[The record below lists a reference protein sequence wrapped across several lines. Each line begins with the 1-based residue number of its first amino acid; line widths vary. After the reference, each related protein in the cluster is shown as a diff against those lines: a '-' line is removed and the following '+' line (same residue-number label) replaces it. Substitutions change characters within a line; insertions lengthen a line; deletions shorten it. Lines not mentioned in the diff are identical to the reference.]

1 MALRTRFI
9 TLEGLDGAG
18 KTTHLTFIR
27 NWLAAANIETVYTR
41 EPGGTPLGE
50 KLREILL
57 DVDTDATLDT
67 ETLLMFASRQEL
79 LSSIIRPALAMGRWV
94 VSDRFTDATFAYQG
108 GGRGV
113 PAKRISQLEE
123 WVQQGL
129 QPDLTILLDVPLQ
142 VSQQRLSQARLPD
155 RFERERED
163 FHQRVRDTYL
173 AWRLAKV
180 GRCVSAFAQCLAAQ
194 RPGGDRQAGIRARC
208 CPRFA
213 V

>member
-1 MALRTRFI
+1 MSRARFI

-18 KTTHLTFIR
+18 KTTHLAFIR
-27 NWLAAANIETVYTR
+27 DWLAAANVDTVFTR

-50 KLREILL
+50 KLRELLL
-57 DVDTDATLDT
+57 DVDTEATLDT

-113 PAKRISQLEE
+113 PAKRIAQLEE

-142 VSQQRLSQARLPD
+142 VSQQRLSQTRLPD

-163 FHQRVRDTYL
+163 FHQRVRDSYL
-173 AWRLAKV
+173 ARAAAYPQRFFVVDATGDIGDIQQQLAGRLAMLK
-180 GRCVSAFAQCLAAQ
+180 AQA
-194 RPGGDRQAGIRARC
+194 
-208 CPRFA
+208 
-213 V
+213 

>member
-1 MALRTRFI
+1 MMPRARFI

-18 KTTHLTFIR
+18 KTTHLAFIR
-27 NWLAAANIETVYTR
+27 DWLAAANVDTVFTR

-50 KLREILL
+50 KLRELLL
-57 DVDTDATLDT
+57 DVDTEATLDT

-79 LSSIIRPALAMGRWV
+79 LSSVIRPALAMGRWV

-113 PAKRISQLEE
+113 PAKRIAQLEE

-142 VSQQRLSQARLPD
+142 VSQQRQHQSPSRNARHRHPSSGLECFPD
-155 RFERERED
+155 EWKSLD
-163 FHQRVRDTYL
+163 FAAYTHEGRD
-173 AWRLAKV
+173 
-180 GRCVSAFAQCLAAQ
+180 
-194 RPGGDRQAGIRARC
+194 RPG
-208 CPRFA
+208 
-213 V
+213 

>member
-1 MALRTRFI
+1 MMSRARFI

-18 KTTHLTFIR
+18 KTTHLAFIR
-27 NWLAAANIETVYTR
+27 DWLAAANINAVFTR

-50 KLREILL
+50 KLRALLL

-79 LSSIIRPALAMGRWV
+79 LSSVIRPALAMGRWV

-113 PAKRISQLEE
+113 PAKRIAQLEE

-142 VSQQRLSQARLPD
+142 VSQQRLSQTRLPD

-163 FHQRVRDTYL
+163 FHQRVRDCYL
-173 AWRLAKV
+173 ARAAAYPQRFFVVDASGDLAVIQRQLADRLA
-180 GRCVSAFAQCLAAQ
+180 ALQAQ
-194 RPGGDRQAGIRARC
+194 G
-208 CPRFA
+208 
-213 V
+213 